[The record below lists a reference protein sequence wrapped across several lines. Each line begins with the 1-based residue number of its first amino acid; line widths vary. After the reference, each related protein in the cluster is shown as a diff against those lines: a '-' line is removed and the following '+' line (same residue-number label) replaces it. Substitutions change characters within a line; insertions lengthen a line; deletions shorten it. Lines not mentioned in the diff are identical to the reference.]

1 MTNTIRKQFNIS
13 RIAIRYPR
21 LTIAFWLGVAI
32 AGLLAFSSLKYG
44 LFPEISFPVVVVN
57 AQNPLTTAL
66 ETEAQLTLPLETT
79 LSNIETVRDVSST
92 TYPGRTVLNVLFDI
106 GDNLEKSTEIVKGK
120 LSQASLPPNTTY
132 DVIPINLNESS
143 VISYALQSESK
154 SLDELSQIAKTTIIP
169 KLQNLPGVL
178 KVNLLGDASISADSS
193 SELKTEFPT
202 LVHFNQQNAI
212 ALDVIKTSQANTL
225 EVVSKVEKEIQ
236 NLQPQLKEIQ
246 LTLAETQAGFIREAT
261 QATIDDLILAIVLS
275 ILIVFPFLRSFRA
288 TMITALAIPLSL
300 LGTCIVMAIFGFNLE
315 TITLLALTL
324 VIGIVIDDA
333 IVDVENISR
342 HIEEGYSPK
351 EAAILGTDEI
361 GLSVTASTLTI
372 AAVFIPVAFM
382 AGAIGKFF
390 KPFGITVSAAVLI
403 SLLVARTL
411 SPVLAV
417 YWLKRRNNPNQ
428 TNDHYLAIGQSYR
441 NLLRWSLHHRKIV
454 VGLAVLSFVIGV
466 GLIPLI
472 PKGFMPQ
479 LDRGE
484 FNVVYTVPLPKLS
497 LVPKAE
503 NTTDTQTP
511 NSGAF
516 NWISEIAKSPESILL
531 RRTQRIGE
539 KIEEAVL
546 KSPDVES
553 VFTVSG
559 IQGTPNKGKLYVTLK
574 HERQLTTAEV
584 QEQVRQNLP
593 QLKGVAVSVEDLP
606 FVETEAEKPLQ
617 IALQGQDLKTLY
629 QNAEKLKNQISQL
642 PGLEDVDLSSRL
654 SDTGEIVQIERLSGK
669 NTVFL
674 EANLSKGQGL
684 EDATRI
690 VEDTAKSILPP
701 DITLKRWGNSS
712 QSYDVLTSFGR
723 TLSLSILIMLLV
735 LFALFGRLLEPIVIG
750 LSLPLSIVGA
760 MLGLLITQSAFGIIS
775 LIGLIFL
782 VGLLDKNAV
791 LLLDY
796 INQLRRKGINREEA
810 ILETGFVRLRPIIM
824 TTASTILGMLP
835 IALGLGAGAEL
846 RQPMAVAIG
855 GGLLTSSLLSLIV
868 VPVLYTI
875 LEDLWLKLG
884 GRKTV

>member
-1 MTNTIRKQFNIS
+1 MTNNIRKQFNIS
-13 RIAIRYPR
+13 RIAIRHPR
-21 LTIAFWLGVAI
+21 FTIAFWLGVAI
-32 AGLLAFSSLKYG
+32 AGLLALSSLKYG

-57 AQNPLTTAL
+57 AQNPIETAL
-66 ETEAQLTLPLETT
+66 LTETKLTQPLETT
-79 LSNIETVRDVSST
+79 LNNIETVRDVSSM
-92 TYPGRTVLNVLFDI
+92 TYPGRAVVNVLFDI
-106 GDNLEKSTEIVKGK
+106 GDNLETSTEIVKQK
-120 LSQASLPPNTTY
+120 LSQISLPPNTTY
-132 DVIPINLNESS
+132 DVIPVNLNESP
-143 VISYALQSESK
+143 VISYALLSETK
-154 SLDELSQIAKTTIIP
+154 SLDELSQIAKTTILP
-169 KLQNLPGVL
+169 KLQGVSGVL
-178 KVNLLGDASISADSS
+178 KVNLLGDASIT
-193 SELKTEFPT
+193 SEQSTTIKTQFPT
-202 LVHFNQQNAI
+202 LIRFNQQNAL
-212 ALDVIKTSQANTL
+212 ALQVIKTSKANTL
-225 EVVSKVEKEIQ
+225 EVVSQVEKVIQ
-236 NLQPQLKEIQ
+236 TLQPQLKEIQ
-246 LTLAETQAGFIREAT
+246 LTLGETQAGFIREAT
-261 QATIDDLILAIVLS
+261 QATIEDLILAIILS

-288 TMITALAIPLSL
+288 TLITALAIPLSL

-361 GLSVTASTLTI
+361 GLSVTASTITI

-382 AGAIGKFF
+382 GGAIGKFF
-390 KPFGITVSAAVLI
+390 KPFGLTVSAAVLI

-417 YWLKRRNNPNQ
+417 YWLKRRNNTNQ
-428 TNDHYLAIGQSYR
+428 NHEQNWAIGQSYR

-454 VGLAVLSFVIGV
+454 IGLAILSFVVGV

-484 FNVVYTVPLPKLS
+484 FNIVYTVPLPKLS
-497 LVPKAE
+497 VIPKPE
-503 NTTDTQTP
+503 NTPTQTS

-516 NWISEIAKSPESILL
+516 DWISEIAKSPESILL

-539 KIEEAVL
+539 RIEEAVL

-574 HERQLTTAEV
+574 HERQLKTAQV

-593 QLKGVAVSVEDLP
+593 QLKGVTVSVEDIP
-606 FVETEAEKPLQ
+606 FVQTEAEKPLQ
-617 IALQGQDLKTLY
+617 IAIRGQDLKELY
-629 QNAEKLKNQISQL
+629 QSAETLKNKIAQL
-642 PGLEDVDLSSRL
+642 PGFEDVELSSQL
-654 SDTGEIVQIERLSGK
+654 SDTGEIVQIERLSGT
-669 NTVFL
+669 NTVYL
-674 EANLSKGQGL
+674 EANLSQGQGL
-684 EDATRI
+684 EDATQI
-690 VEDTAKSILPP
+690 VEDTAKSILPA
-701 DITLKRWGNSS
+701 DITLKRWGSSS
-712 QSYDVLTSFGR
+712 QSYDVLSSFGR
-723 TLSLSILIMLLV
+723 TLSLSILLMLLV
-735 LFALFGRLLEPIVIG
+735 LLALFGRLLEPIVVG
-750 LSLPLSIVGA
+750 LSLPLSVVGA
-760 MLGLLITQSAFGIIS
+760 MLGLLITRSAFGIIS

-796 INQLRRKGINREEA
+796 IKQLRRKGMNREEA
-810 ILETGFVRLRPIIM
+810 ILETGYVRLRPIIM

-846 RQPMAVAIG
+846 RQPMAVAIS

-875 LEDLWLKLG
+875 LEDVWLKIG
-884 GRKTV
+884 KGKTG

>member
-1 MTNTIRKQFNIS
+1 MKNTFRKQFNIS
-13 RIAIRYPR
+13 RIAIRHPR
-21 LTIAFWLGVAI
+21 LTIAFWLGIAI
-32 AGLLAFSSLKYG
+32 AGLLALSSLKYG
-44 LFPEISFPVVVVN
+44 LFPEVSFPVVVVN
-57 AQNPLTTAL
+57 AQNPIETAL
-66 ETEAQLTLPLETT
+66 DTETKLTQPLETI
-79 LSNIETVRDVSST
+79 LNNIETVRDVSSI
-92 TYPGRTVLNVLFDI
+92 TYPGRAVVNVLFDI
-106 GDNLEKSTEIVKGK
+106 GDNLETSTEIVKQK
-120 LSQASLPPNTTY
+120 LSQISLPPNTTY
-132 DVIPINLNESS
+132 DVIPVNLNESP
-143 VISYALQSESK
+143 VISYALKSETN

-169 KLQNLPGVL
+169 KLQSVSGVL
-178 KVNLLGDASISADSS
+178 KVNLLGDASITSEQSS
-193 SELKTEFPT
+193 TIKTQFPT
-202 LVHFNQQNAI
+202 LVRFNQQNAL
-212 ALDVIKTSQANTL
+212 ALQVIKTSQANTL
-225 EVVSKVEKEIQ
+225 EVVSQVEKVIQ
-236 NLQPQLKEIQ
+236 TLQPQLKEIQ
-246 LTLAETQAGFIREAT
+246 LSLAETQAGFIREAT
-261 QATIDDLILAIVLS
+261 QATIEDLILAIILS

-288 TMITALAIPLSL
+288 TLITALAIPLSL

-361 GLSVTASTLTI
+361 GLSVTASTITI

-382 AGAIGKFF
+382 GGAIGKFF
-390 KPFGITVSAAVLI
+390 KPFGLTVSAAVLI

-417 YWLKRRNNPNQ
+417 YWLKRRNNTNQ
-428 TNDHYLAIGQSYR
+428 NHDHYLAIGQSYR
-441 NLLRWSLHHRKIV
+441 NLLRWSLNHRKIV
-454 VGLAVLSFVIGV
+454 IGLAILSFVVGV

-484 FNVVYTVPLPKLS
+484 FNVVYTVPLPNLS
-497 LVPKAE
+497 VISKPE
-503 NTTDTQTP
+503 NTPTQTP

-516 NWISEIAKSPESILL
+516 NWISEIAQSPERILL

-539 KIEEAVL
+539 RIEEAVL

-574 HERQLTTAEV
+574 HERQLTTAQV
-584 QEQVRQNLP
+584 QEQVRENLP
-593 QLKGVAVSVEDLP
+593 QLKGVTVSVEDIP
-606 FVETEAEKPLQ
+606 FVQTEAEKPLQ
-617 IALQGQDLKTLY
+617 IALKGQDLKELY
-629 QNAEKLKNQISQL
+629 QSAETLKNKIAQL
-642 PGLEDVDLSSRL
+642 PGFEDVELSSQL
-654 SDTGEIVQIERLSGK
+654 SDTGEIVQIERLSGQ
-669 NTVFL
+669 NTVYL
-674 EANLSKGQGL
+674 EANLSQGQGL
-684 EDATRI
+684 EDATQI
-690 VEDTAKSILPP
+690 VENSAKSILPA
-701 DITLKRWGNSS
+701 DITLKRWGSSS
-712 QSYDVLTSFGR
+712 QSYDVLSSFGR
-723 TLSLSILIMLLV
+723 TISLSILLMLLV

-760 MLGLLITQSAFGIIS
+760 MLGLLITRSAFGIIS

-796 INQLRRKGINREEA
+796 INQLRRKGMNREEA

-824 TTASTILGMLP
+824 TTVSTILGMLP

-855 GGLLTSSLLSLIV
+855 GGLITSSLLSLIV

-875 LEDLWLKLG
+875 LEDVWLKIG